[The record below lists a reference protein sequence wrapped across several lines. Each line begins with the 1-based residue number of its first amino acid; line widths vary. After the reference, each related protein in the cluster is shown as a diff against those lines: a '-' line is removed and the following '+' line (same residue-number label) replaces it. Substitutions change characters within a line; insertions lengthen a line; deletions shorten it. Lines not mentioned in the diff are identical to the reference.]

1 MALKCIQHIMKANLG
16 EQDESWFEKTTG
28 ILIILINRYIDKPT
42 LASETHLAS
51 LKTKFD
57 KLVVDEIKIHSAD
70 LSRLS
75 HVLDNGVFKKL
86 CMINWLTKSIL
97 LMLRC
102 QKLVDVNKKLDV
114 KKKRLDTSG
123 LLKMANYST
132 KLQRLKARC
141 LVLLVWYNLQ
151 YCWKLI
157 W

>member
-1 MALKCIQHIMKANLG
+1 MTMALKCIQHIMKANLG

-57 KLVVDEIKIHSAD
+57 KLVVDEIQIHSAG

-114 KKKRLDTSG
+114 KKKGLTQVDCSRWLITELNYRDWKQDASCYLCDTICNI
-123 LLKMANYST
+123 AEN
-132 KLQRLKARC
+132 
-141 LVLLVWYNLQ
+141 
-151 YCWKLI
+151 
-157 W
+157 